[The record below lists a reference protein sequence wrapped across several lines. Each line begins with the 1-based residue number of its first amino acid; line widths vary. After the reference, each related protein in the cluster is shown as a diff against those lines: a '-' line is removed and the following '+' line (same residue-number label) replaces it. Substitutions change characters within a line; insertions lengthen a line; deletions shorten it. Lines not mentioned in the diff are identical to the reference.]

1 MIRSDLPHN
10 PDHLY
15 RVAQEHEEQLRRM
28 RELEERLAA
37 DRMDR
42 LTVGHDRR

>member
-1 MIRSDLPHN
+1 MTSPYLYPC
-10 PDHLY
+10 Y
-15 RVAQEHEEQLRRM
+15 RVAQEHEDQLRRL
-28 RELEERLAA
+28 REKEERLAA